1 MSNQSRQNLL
11 YRIRIQKDLEK
22 VVGPALNRLPNLD
35 TVISMIANLNDPQQ
49 VFISHWAGLIADS
62 NTELAAHFISFAPK
76 AFETMID
83 ADVQKWIDLF
93 LKNYDNHGLGKAITS
108 LEDISGFAIDQ
119 KNKSV
124 RCSLQKTSLFLQHFI
139 RGLGGRELKISGN
152 DETYTNTEGLF
163 LPESISLFPQ
173 PKQNFT
179 VYKLTAAHL
188 WAQTWYGTWR
198 IQVLEKLTAEY
209 NNQKSLNI
217 FNRLESIRLN

>member
-217 FNRLESIRLN
+217 FNCSLAI